1 MLLQR
6 MLEMPLSQWKNLT
19 LENIG
24 RRIDFEISSQMSI
37 LISFTIPCLIYWT
50 GGCGLK
56 VTWLV
61 KLCTI
66 VGGNAEIITNR
77 QITSTLFLV
86 NIYITIIATINC
98 CVHLKMYQWNGIF
111 GNLTEYYSRKKTFSY
126 STGIVFI
133 FHGQKGRW
141 GIEVMHAIG
150 KPTWVVLYCH
160 WINHWEYRREKK
172 IQQTCVLKQISVN
185 NTMHTRREEN
195 IARIASAFPCHFLL
209 RGHYHC

>member
-1 MLLQR
+1 MYHRIKLLTLGTNVAPMLLQR
-6 MLEMPLSQWKNLT
+6 MLEMPPSQWKNLT

-111 GNLTEYYSRKKTFSY
+111 GNLTEYYSRKIVFHIQQGSFSY
-126 STGIVFI
+126 F
-133 FHGQKGRW
+133 
-141 GIEVMHAIG
+141 MD
-150 KPTWVVLYCH
+150 
-160 WINHWEYRREKK
+160 RRGGGG
-172 IQQTCVLKQISVN
+172 LK
-185 NTMHTRREEN
+185 
-195 IARIASAFPCHFLL
+195 
-209 RGHYHC
+209 